1 MDMTPLIKAKDYVQ
15 TKRSVI
21 ISKILR
27 VIMYVLLLD
36 LCVVFIY
43 PFLYMLITSVKSPLD
58 INDASITWI
67 INQFYFHNYEIAA
80 ESLNYASSLIRT
92 VLYCVVTTVGHVF
105 ICSFVGYGFAR
116 YDFKGKKL
124 FFIMLILSMVI
135 PIQTIIIP
143 QYLLYSS
150 LGMPNGFGPLII
162 PTFFGFGLRGAL
174 FIFLFRQ
181 FYLSLPRSLEEAAAV
196 DGCTPV
202 MTFFRIAFPA
212 STSSVVVSVVLSIV
226 WHWNEFYEPGI
237 YLTDS
242 SQKLLPM
249 LLPDIYS
256 SMASGTESA
265 DALLSGGEVDLFT
278 AGVAMAATFLVVLP
292 VIIFYL
298 VFQKQFKQGI
308 ETSGITGE

>member
-1 MDMTPLIKAKDYVQ
+1 MTPIIKAKNHLQ
-15 TKRSVI
+15 TKKSVI

-58 INDASITWI
+58 INDTSITWI
-67 INQFYFHNYEIAA
+67 INEFYFHNYEIAA
-80 ESLNYASSLIRT
+80 ESLNYMSSLMRT
-92 VLYCVVTTVGHVF
+92 ILYCLITTVGHVF
-105 ICSFVGYGFAR
+105 VCSFVGYGFAR
-116 YDFKGKKL
+116 YEFKGKKL
-124 FFIMLILSMVI
+124 FFMLLILSMVV
-135 PIQTIIIP
+135 PIQTILIP
-143 QYLLYSS
+143 QYLLYSN
-150 LGMPNGFGPLII
+150 LGMPNGFGPLVI
-162 PTFFGFGLRGAL
+162 PAFFGYGLRGAL

-237 YLTDS
+237 YLTDN

-249 LLPDIYS
+249 LLPGLYS
-256 SMASGTESA
+256 SLGQSEDAA
-265 DALLSGGEVDLFT
+265 QALLSGGEVDLFT
-278 AGVAMAATFLVVLP
+278 EGVAMAGTFLAVLP
-292 VIIFYL
+292 VMVFYL
-298 VFQKQFKQGI
+298 IFQKQFRQGI